1 MAAGAQQYWQVPEG
15 RHQRVQ
21 GVFGKHTADVW
32 LLSKFMALLAY
43 T

>member
-1 MAAGAQQYWQVPEG
+1 MAVGARQYRQVPEG
-15 RHQRVQ
+15 QLRRVQ

-32 LLSKFMALLAY
+32 LLSKFMAPLAN